1 MASEDEIISKI
12 RDFKEHGSPD
22 FEKYMD
28 FYRERF
34 PEFYNSKLKAFENN
48 EKQNAAKDEIFS
60 DNKVLTNQPIFN
72 INDGKKETNSHTTN
86 GFNHDNGAKID
97 EVKPAIKKSNKKMI
111 LIIALVV
118 IIIGAAIGAYFLLK

>member
-1 MASEDEIISKI
+1 MASEDEIIGKI
-12 RDFKEHGSPD
+12 RDFKEHGSPN
-22 FEKYMD
+22 FEKYMN

-72 INDGKKETNSHTTN
+72 INDGKKETNSNTTN
-86 GFNHDNGAKID
+86 GFNHDNSAKTD
-97 EVKPAIKKSNKKMI
+97 EAKPAIKKSNKKMI